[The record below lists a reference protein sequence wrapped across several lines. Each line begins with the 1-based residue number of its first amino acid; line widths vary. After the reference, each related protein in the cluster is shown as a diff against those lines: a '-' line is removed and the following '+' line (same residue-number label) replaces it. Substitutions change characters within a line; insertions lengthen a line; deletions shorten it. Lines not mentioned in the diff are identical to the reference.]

1 VVAPGYGE
9 IRTGRESKEQNN
21 ETRFKDGMVTLKGP
35 VRSDVAAKG
44 KVTSQLEVKPK
55 Q

>member
-9 IRTGRESKEQNN
+9 IRTDREGKEQNN
-21 ETRFKDGMVTLKGP
+21 ETPFKDGMVSLKGP
-35 VRSDVAAKG
+35 VRSDVAGKV